1 MSDYVVV
8 GAGSAGC
15 VIAGRL
21 SEDERASVTLLEAG
35 GSDRALFVALPAAF
49 NKLFKT
55 ARDWAYFTEP
65 EPALGGRRLFWPRGK
80 MLGGSSSMNAMI
92 YIRGTPSD
100 YDGWEKLGCA
110 GWGYADVLPFFRK
123 TEKNARGASSLHGG
137 DGPLHVSDLVVVN
150 EVSRAFLDACAEH
163 GLPKNPDFNGERQ
176 EGFGVYQVNQRKGRR
191 FSAADAYLAP
201 ARVRKNL
208 RVETGA
214 LATKL
219 CFEGTRCTGV
229 EYQKDGKTHRVSASR
244 EVVVAGGT
252 INSPQLLLASG
263 VGPADELRKIGVSVV
278 ADSAGV
284 GKNLQDH
291 LIAITCWAC
300 TKPVTLDT
308 AEGIPNLVRFLLGGV
323 GPLTSNVAEVG
334 GFFKTHS
341 GLADPDVQVLFAPAW
356 FIDHGFVKPGGSGF
370 SMGPTLL
377 RPDSRGEV
385 SLASADPRTPP
396 RIVARYLSSERDR
409 RALVDG
415 VKLLR
420 EIAHT
425 KALSAY
431 RGKER
436 APGEEVKTDE
446 DIAKYLEQGTQTL
459 YHPVGTCK
467 MGTGSD
473 AVVDPSLRVRGVER
487 LRVADASIM
496 PTIPGG
502 NTQAPVLMIAEK
514 AAAMIREGR

>member
-8 GAGSAGC
+8 GAGAAGS
-15 VIAGRL
+15 VLAGRL

-35 GSDRALFVALPAAF
+35 KSDRTLFVMLPAGF

-55 ARDWAYFTEP
+55 SRDWAYFTEP
-65 EPALGGRRLFWPRGK
+65 EPGLDGRRLFWPRGK
-80 MLGGSSSMNAMI
+80 MIGGSSSMNAMI

-100 YDGWEKLGCA
+100 YDGWEKLGCT
-110 GWGYADVLPFFRK
+110 GWAFRDVLPFFRK
-123 TEKNARGASSLHGG
+123 TENNARGASALHGG
-137 DGPLHVSDLVVVN
+137 DGPFHVNDLVLLN
-150 EVSRAFLDACAEH
+150 EVSRAFLEACREH
-163 GLPKNPDFNGERQ
+163 GLSRNADFNGERQ
-176 EGFGVYQVNQRKGRR
+176 EGFGPYQVNQRKGRR
-191 FSAADAYLAP
+191 FSAADAFLAP
-201 ARVRKNL
+201 ARARKNL

-219 CFEGTRCTGV
+219 LFEGTRCKGV
-229 EYQKDGKTHRVSASR
+229 EYTKDGKTHRAMATR
-244 EVVVAGGT
+244 EVIVAGGA

-263 VGPADELRKIGVSVV
+263 VGPAAELEKLGVPVV
-278 ADSAGV
+278 VDSPGV

-291 LIAITCWAC
+291 LVAVMCWAC
-300 TKPVTLDT
+300 TKRVTLDT
-308 AEGIPNLVRFLLGGV
+308 AEGIPNLLRFFMRGA
-323 GPLTSNVAEVG
+323 GPLTSNVAEAGAFV
-334 GFFKTHS
+334 KTQDN
-341 GLADPDVQVLFAPAW
+341 LADPDIQVLFAPAW
-356 FIDHGFVKPGGSGF
+356 FVDHGQVKPEGCGF

-377 RPDSRGEV
+377 RPDARGEIT
-385 SLASADPRTPP
+385 LTSADVRTPP

-409 RALVDG
+409 RTLVLG

-436 APGEEVKTDE
+436 TPGDEVKSDD
-446 DIAKYLEQGTQTL
+446 DIERYLKRGVETL

-467 MGTGSD
+467 MGTDEG
-473 AVVDPSLRVRGVER
+473 AVVDPSLRVRGALH

-496 PTIPGG
+496 PNIPGG
-502 NTQAPVLMIAEK
+502 NTQAPTLMIAEK
-514 AAAMIREGR
+514 AAEMIRDAH